1 MTRQPLRRIVVW
13 TDGSAESAG
22 AAGWAARHATAR
34 ALPLHVLH
42 FPRVSVPVA
51 MAAAGSAAADGSAV
65 TDHSALDVVETAED
79 VRRIQARHH
88 GLSVS
93 VEVVQDG
100 RRWPDRT
107 LLGTGDVLV
116 TGLNGFIELAVH
128 ATADETSAHAHLPAP
143 VVVVPET
150 EAPAPRERRVLLL
163 TGPRLSSATAAF
175 AFSVAADLGAAL
187 DSVRIAPQDGAFGED
202 YWTAIARSSYLTET
216 RLQAELARLRARF
229 PGVPGSSS
237 TLRTRPWTTLRT
249 MARTAHLAVLGG
261 GPEMATDLRV
271 LLDLGACPIAVVPEP

>member
-13 TDGSAESAG
+13 TDGSAESTG
-22 AAGWAARHATAR
+22 AAGWAARHAVAR

-42 FPRVSVPVA
+42 FPRIPAPVVA
-51 MAAAGSAAADGSAV
+51 SAAAAAGGSVAA
-65 TDHSALDVVETAED
+65 DHSALDVMEAAED

-100 RRWPDRT
+100 RRRPDRT
-107 LLGTGDVLV
+107 VLGTGDLLV
-116 TGLNGFIELAVH
+116 TGPNGYTELAVH
-128 ATADETSAHAHLPAP
+128 VAADETSARVQLPAP
-143 VVVVPET
+143 VVIVPET
-150 EAPAPRERRVLLL
+150 EVPAARERRVLLL
-163 TGPRLSSATAAF
+163 TGPRLSSATAGF

-187 DSVRIAPQDGAFGED
+187 DTVRIAPQDGAFGED
-202 YWTAIARSSYLTET
+202 YWTGIARSSYLTET

-249 MARTAHLAVLGG
+249 MARTAHLAVLSG
-261 GPEMATDLRV
+261 GPETATDLRV